1 MIKSGF
7 PSIALSASFVIL
19 GASADE
25 ANVAPIV
32 KKMNIVPKKNIFFV
46 ITLHLEEEYRVKNL
60 TGESPEIK
68 AR

>member
-25 ANVAPIV
+25 TKVAPIV

-46 ITLHLEEEYRVKNL
+46 ITLHLEEEYHVKNL